1 MIQTF
6 WHGRTDGSTKGG
18 RRGPRGPKK
27 GMWNMHSSYIKYTFD
42 DESQNIDAMSRLG
55 QMLPSGPVGSS
66 FIVLTQLVPL
76 KFAAFVLEEGGIVL
90 AK

>member
-1 MIQTF
+1 MRHFRATV
-6 WHGRTDGSTKGG
+6 TVS
-18 RRGPRGPKK
+18 
-27 GMWNMHSSYIKYTFD
+27 FD

-76 KFAAFVLEEGGIVL
+76 KFAAFVRGEGGIVL